1 MLLVKITV
9 KIKPRFQNW
18 SFCWLVLQWLNLAF
32 LNSLL
37 LSVLLALVANLGDR
51 DLARDVQSAVA
62 VFDMGDMSSCPGR
75 HCGEGGITSISKKS
89 YSYSCCPDIRP
100 AHFGDGIGTHRFS
113 ICFQI
118 EHISFIML

>member
-1 MLLVKITV
+1 M
-9 KIKPRFQNW
+9 
-18 SFCWLVLQWLNLAF
+18 VLQWLNLAF

-75 HCGEGGITSISKKS
+75 HCGGGGITSISKKVT
-89 YSYSCCPDIRP
+89 P
-100 AHFGDGIGTHRFS
+100 THAAPTSGQR
-113 ICFQI
+113 ILG
-118 EHISFIML
+118 MA